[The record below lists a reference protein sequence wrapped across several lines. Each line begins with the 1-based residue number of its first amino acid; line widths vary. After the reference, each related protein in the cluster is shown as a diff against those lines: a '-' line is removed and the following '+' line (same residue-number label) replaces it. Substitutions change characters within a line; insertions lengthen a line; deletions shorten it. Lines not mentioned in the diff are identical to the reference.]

1 MAYREVGMVHV
12 REIVRRWLAG
22 DGLRS
27 IARALGVDRKTV
39 AEYVR
44 LAHAAGIE
52 RDGAPPTEAQLD
64 ALAACRRPGR
74 PVATAEPSA
83 DVQALI
89 AHRETIRRWLSE
101 DALRLTKVYRRL
113 RAQGVAVSYST
124 LYRFARAQC
133 DFTPAA
139 VTVRVADPPAGE
151 AAEVDFGLLGLW
163 TDPATGARRRIYGL
177 LVTLCFSRY
186 ALLWISL
193 RQDLAAV
200 LDGLEAAWAFYG
212 GVVRRLV
219 SDNLKPVVTRADRY
233 APTID
238 RVFLEYAQ
246 FRGFL
251 LDPAVV
257 RHATGKTQA
266 SYCTPFRACDAH

>member
-1 MAYREVGMVHV
+1 MAYREVGMVQV

-44 LAHAAGIE
+44 LAHAAGVA
-52 RDGAPPTEAQLD
+52 RGGAPPSEAQLS

-74 PVATAEPSA
+74 PVATTEPSA
-83 DVQALI
+83 EVRALV
-89 AHRETIRRWLSE
+89 AHPETIRRWLSE

-133 DFTPAA
+133 DFAPATI
-139 VTVRVADPPAGE
+139 TVRVAEPPPGE

-163 TDPATGARRRIYGL
+163 LDPLTGQRRRVYGL

-186 ALLWISL
+186 ACLWISL

-200 LDGLEAAWAFYG
+200 LDGLEAAWAF
-212 GVVRRLV
+212 
-219 SDNLKPVVTRADRY
+219 
-233 APTID
+233 
-238 RVFLEYAQ
+238 
-246 FRGFL
+246 
-251 LDPAVV
+251 
-257 RHATGKTQA
+257 
-266 SYCTPFRACDAH
+266 